1 MKRFLKSK
9 GILIVIIIL
18 VVILLL
24 AFLFGREKPVQIGEL
39 QSFRYDYNQG
49 YMANSNVWY
58 TLELK
63 DGVYTAGVKPHN
75 VPPEDEKSFT
85 VTEDFARDLEQI
97 LVDHEVGAWNGFD
110 KVDKRVLDG
119 NGFSLYITMT
129 DGTSV
134 DAHGYMRWPKNY
146 TDVKAAVEALFHAH
160 MPQ

>member
-1 MKRFLKSK
+1 MKRILKSK
-9 GILIVIIIL
+9 VFLIFVLIGVVIIL
-18 VVILLL
+18 F
-24 AFLFGREKPVQIGEL
+24 AFLFGRAKPVEIGAL

-75 VPPEDEKSFT
+75 VPPEEEQSFA
-85 VTEDFARDLEQI
+85 VDQSFARELEQI

-146 TDVKAAVEALFHAH
+146 TDVKAAVEALFQTH